1 MNKDLEEKYLS
12 VIEDNV
18 NVGNSNA
25 VVEFFILIAGIVGI
39 FVLLYIFADSIGCFF
54 IDRMSNKT
62 QMQIENAF
70 SFMINKNMY
79 ETTSNTKQLETIR
92 DKIIPLD
99 KRLQGKSKF
108 PIYEISGKE
117 INAFVLPN
125 GTIFFTQGLLKE
137 VKDEEILTFVLA
149 HELGHYAHRDHLK
162 SISRQ
167 IIIGFITS
175 IFMSQNNN
183 INLTIES
190 IADLNGL
197 SYSRK
202 QELEA
207 DLFAN
212 KIVYKLYGNNDRAV

>member
-79 ETTSNTKQLETIR
+79 V
-92 DKIIPLD
+92 
-99 KRLQGKSKF
+99 
-108 PIYEISGKE
+108 YE
-117 INAFVLPN
+117 
-125 GTIFFTQGLLKE
+125 
-137 VKDEEILTFVLA
+137 
-149 HELGHYAHRDHLK
+149 
-162 SISRQ
+162 
-167 IIIGFITS
+167 
-175 IFMSQNNN
+175 
-183 INLTIES
+183 
-190 IADLNGL
+190 
-197 SYSRK
+197 
-202 QELEA
+202 
-207 DLFAN
+207 
-212 KIVYKLYGNNDRAV
+212 